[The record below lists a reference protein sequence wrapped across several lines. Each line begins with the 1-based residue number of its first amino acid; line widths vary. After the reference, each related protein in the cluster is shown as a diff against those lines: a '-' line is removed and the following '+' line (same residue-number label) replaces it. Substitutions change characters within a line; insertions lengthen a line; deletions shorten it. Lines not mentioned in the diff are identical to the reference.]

1 MSEDDRLD
9 QATRFLADEP
19 GDTPAPAVGG
29 TGDPDV
35 DALGERVVDALR
47 TVYDPEIP
55 VNIFELGLIYKVDI
69 DDDRQVRIDMTLTS
83 PACPV
88 AGTLPDEVRDK
99 VEAIDGVAGAT
110 VEVVWDPPWHP
121 GMMTE
126 EAQLE
131 LGMMY

>member
-1 MSEDDRLD
+1 MSDDSDLD
-9 QATRFLADEP
+9 RASEFLSADTADNATGPTA
-19 GDTPAPAVGG
+19 AA
-29 TGDPDV
+29 
-35 DALGERVVDALR
+35 DALGEQVIEALR

-55 VNIFELGLIYKVDI
+55 VNIFELGLVYKVDI
-69 DDDRQVRIDMTLTS
+69 DDAQRVHIEMTLTS

-88 AGTLPDEVRDK
+88 AGTLPDEVKDK
-99 VEAIDGVAGAT
+99 VAAVDGVQGAT

-131 LGMMY
+131 LGMIY

>member
-1 MSEDDRLD
+1 MSDDTDLD
-9 QATRFLADEP
+9 RATEFLSADP
-19 GDTPAPAVGG
+19 ADTVLQPA
-29 TGDPDV
+29 V
-35 DALGERVVDALR
+35 DALGERVIEALR

-55 VNIFELGLIYKVDI
+55 VNIFELGLVYKVDI
-69 DDDRQVRIDMTLTS
+69 DDDQKVRIEMTLTS

-88 AGTLPDEVRDK
+88 AGTLPDEVKDK
-99 VEAIDGVAGAT
+99 VEAVEGVRGAT

-131 LGMMY
+131 LGMIY

>member
-1 MSEDDRLD
+1 MSDDFDLD
-9 QATRFLADEP
+9 RASQFLSADTADNP
-19 GDTPAPAVGG
+19 TPPPSA
-29 TGDPDV
+29 V
-35 DALGERVVDALR
+35 DALGEQVIEALR

-55 VNIFELGLIYKVDI
+55 VNIFELGLVYKVDV
-69 DDDRQVRIDMTLTS
+69 DDDQQVHIEMTLTS

-88 AGTLPDEVRDK
+88 AGTLPDEVKDK
-99 VEAIDGVAGAT
+99 VAAVEGVRGAS

-131 LGMMY
+131 LGMIY

>member
-1 MSEDDRLD
+1 MSDFDLDRASEFLSAEPADGEGGPSAAPGTLDD
-9 QATRFLADEP
+9 QVIE
-19 GDTPAPAVGG
+19 
-29 TGDPDV
+29 
-35 DALGERVVDALR
+35 ALR

-69 DDDRQVRIDMTLTS
+69 DDAQLVHIEMTLTS
-83 PACPV
+83 PGCPV
-88 AGTLPDEVRDK
+88 AGTLPDEVREK
-99 VEAIDGVAGAT
+99 VEAVLGVRGAT

-131 LGMMY
+131 LGMIY